1 MSKKLWVIFS
11 VVFLVSCGGGGG
23 GGSSEPTPPPTPAAS
38 VNLSADPLSVL
49 VGNQTT
55 LTWSTSYAS
64 SCSASGSWSGSKPTA
79 GTEDVDIET
88 TGDNQFTLTC
98 SGSGGSGSA
107 SVTVEGYDNTSS
119 FVVDVYITGAQVFID
134 QNDNFISDLDEPES
148 QSSDSGSVVIKNPN
162 ICQYWWQRF

>member
-1 MSKKLWVIFS
+1 MSKKFWVIFS
-11 VVFLVSCGGGGG
+11 VAFLVSCGGGGGG

-88 TGDNQFTLTC
+88 IGDNQFTLTC
-98 SGSGGSGSA
+98 SGSGGSGS
-107 SVTVEGYDNTSS
+107 G
-119 FVVDVYITGAQVFID
+119 G
-134 QNDNFISDLDEPES
+134 
-148 QSSDSGSVVIKNPN
+148 SGSGGSGSGGSGSGGNPINNWEPPLSDADYDELVVPPPASS
-162 ICQYWWQRF
+162 CSTVT

>member
-1 MSKKLWVIFS
+1 MLKKFWIIFS
-11 VVFLVSCGGGGG
+11 VTFLVSCGGGGG
-23 GGSSEPTPPPTPAAS
+23 GGSSEPAPPPTPAAS

-79 GTEDVDIET
+79 GTEDVSIEA

-98 SGSGGSGSA
+98 SGSGGSGSD
-107 SVTVEGYDNTSS
+107 SVTVEGYENVSG
-119 FVVDVYITGAQVFID
+119 FVVDGYITGAEIFID
-134 QNDNFISDLDEPES
+134 QNDNLIADGDEPVS
-148 QSSDSGSVVIKNPN
+148 TSNDDGGFVLSPRACAS
-162 ICQYWWQRF
+162 